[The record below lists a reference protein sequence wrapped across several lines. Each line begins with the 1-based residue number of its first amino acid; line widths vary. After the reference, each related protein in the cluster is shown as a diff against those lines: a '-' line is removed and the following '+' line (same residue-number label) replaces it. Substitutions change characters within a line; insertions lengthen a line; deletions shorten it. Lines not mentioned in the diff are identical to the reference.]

1 MSGALLEQLP
11 TLSKYDPGE
20 TGEGSLDPLGLGA
33 VADRIADRLVPG
45 VRARMSQP
53 RFVTLSAVGAHAC
66 QSLAGITSTDGKTT
80 FDLAFEWLVVE
91 SLVQHPV
98 PNRLA
103 GVPGSQKAQRARAAG
118 ERLSAANY
126 LAGPRVFGFTGVYR
140 PFSVDSRVLDRD
152 GLPGEN
158 ADRLLK
164 AWEDD
169 QGLDGF
175 HLGGSGSPGGKL
187 RREIEKAVRDS
198 LTNGRCTAPLN
209 GALIASIASHV
220 APLEAGGKERGEVRR
235 LIMSEQHPVRHEL
248 SQIMTAHMSQPDPW
262 PTQRELATALLDRAT
277 GAVTRAA
284 LRSAI
289 AYEACTTAIE
299 YAFRRL
305 LQHGASLQGGTFS
318 IDQGAATPGI
328 AELAGRV
335 VDLVRH
341 AVEAAAELD
350 EGLALD
356 VELVLGEFDRAF
368 TTPEFVNALI
378 SRHQDVQTAK
388 GKRMWI
394 DPIKYDWFVRTPYR
408 RDWGQLDDQ
417 MWTHPMR
424 IETLLGFLVRT
435 A

>member
-1 MSGALLEQLP
+1 
-11 TLSKYDPGE
+11 
-20 TGEGSLDPLGLGA
+20 
-33 VADRIADRLVPG
+33 
-45 VRARMSQP
+45 
-53 RFVTLSAVGAHAC
+53 
-66 QSLAGITSTDGKTT
+66 
-80 FDLAFEWLVVE
+80 
-91 SLVQHPV
+91 
-98 PNRLA
+98 
-103 GVPGSQKAQRARAAG
+103 
-118 ERLSAANY
+118 
-126 LAGPRVFGFTGVYR
+126 
-140 PFSVDSRVLDRD
+140 
-152 GLPGEN
+152 
-158 ADRLLK
+158 
-164 AWEDD
+164 
-169 QGLDGF
+169 
-175 HLGGSGSPGGKL
+175 
-187 RREIEKAVRDS
+187 
-198 LTNGRCTAPLN
+198 
-209 GALIASIASHV
+209 
-220 APLEAGGKERGEVRR
+220 
-235 LIMSEQHPVRHEL
+235 MSEQHPVRHEL
-248 SQIMTAHMSQPDPW
+248 SLIMTAHMSQPDPW

-328 AELAGRV
+328 AELAARV
-335 VDLVRH
+335 GDLVRH

-368 TTPEFVNALI
+368 TTSEFVNALI

-417 MWTHPMR
+417 IWTHPMR
-424 IETLLGFLVRT
+424 VETLLGFLVRT